1 MSGEIRSIIVAG
13 TGPLPWIAAAGL
25 SRAFRH
31 RQLDVTVVDS
41 GASCDAR
48 VGRWTLP
55 SQRGMVRPAGEFRRI
70 CGNPNATVERDCA
83 LRQRCG
89 TGWCVAAA
97 RLSVWTC
104 LLFRA
109 SKDRV
114 CRWRSARASRTA

>member
-1 MSGEIRSIIVAG
+1 MSGEIRSVIVAG

-55 SQRGMVRPAGEFRRI
+55 SQRGMH
-70 CGNPNATVERDCA
+70 A
-83 LRQRCG
+83 LLGIPEG
-89 TGWCVAAA
+89 TIKW
-97 RLSVWTC
+97 RLSEARRQLKEQLSWMDT
-104 LLFRA
+104 
-109 SKDRV
+109 DRT
-114 CRWRSARASRTA
+114 R